1 MSEAVEHATD
11 EGVPVKMA
19 GETLAPGYVVTEHL
33 DRSYYLDIYEVWS
46 EERACSCVAKVMRPD
61 RTGDRGVRAS
71 LKREG
76 RLLKRLMHP
85 HIVRAYEWIER
96 PEPAVILETTPGDAL
111 DYILYKRGRLK
122 PKEMGSMGTQ
132 LCSAMHYLH
141 RHGLLHLDLNPGN
154 IIPVGGI
161 VKVIDFSIARPPGRG
176 PKGMGTPAY
185 MAPEQIHGKPLSQAT
200 DVWGIGAV
208 LFHAATGQAP
218 FDTGEDE
225 PTRFLQIDG
234 RAAPVRSI
242 RRLPAALTTIIDRC
256 LEPGPERRP
265 GIDELFGILRSLT

>member
-1 MSEAVEHATD
+1 
-11 EGVPVKMA
+11 
-19 GETLAPGYVVTEHL
+19 
-33 DRSYYLDIYEVWS
+33 
-46 EERACSCVAKVMRPD
+46 
-61 RTGDRGVRAS
+61 
-71 LKREG
+71 
-76 RLLKRLMHP
+76 
-85 HIVRAYEWIER
+85 
-96 PEPAVILETTPGDAL
+96 
-111 DYILYKRGRLK
+111 
-122 PKEMGSMGTQ
+122 MGSMGTQ

-154 IIPVGGI
+154 IILVGGV

-185 MAPEQIHGKPLSQAT
+185 MAPEQILGNPLSQAT
-200 DVWGIGAV
+200 NVWGIGAV

-234 RAAPVRSI
+234 RAATVRSI

-256 LEPGPERRP
+256 LELEPERRP
-265 GIDELFGILRSLT
+265 GIDELFGTLRSLT